1 MYVGMDK
8 GSQEDALSKNEP
20 VPLSE
25 RQLEIMNVVWERG
38 ETTVADVWL
47 ALTRRGKIAR
57 NTVLT
62 LMQRLEEKGWLR
74 HRAEG
79 NVFLYSAT
87 RAKESALGKM
97 VSRLVDTAFQG
108 SAEGLVMTLL
118 DARGVSSQ
126 ELARI
131 RDMIDRAGR
140 KK

>member
-1 MYVGMDK
+1 VTKPD
-8 GSQEDALSKNEP
+8 P
-20 VPLSE
+20 IPLSE

-38 ETTVADVWL
+38 ETTVADVWE
-47 ALTRRGKIAR
+47 ALTRRSKIAR

-79 NVFLYSAT
+79 NVFLFSAT
-87 RAKESALGKM
+87 RAKEGVLGKM

-131 RDMIDRAGR
+131 REMIERAGR

>member
-1 MYVGMDK
+1 MTKPD
-8 GSQEDALSKNEP
+8 P
-20 VPLSE
+20 IPLSE
-25 RQLEIMNVVWERG
+25 RQLEIMNVVWARREAS
-38 ETTVADVWL
+38 VADVWE
-47 ALTRRGKIAR
+47 ALTRRSKIAR

-87 RAKESALGKM
+87 REKEGVLGKM

-118 DARGVSSQ
+118 DGRGVSSE

-131 RDMIDRAGR
+131 RDMIERAGR

>member
-1 MYVGMDK
+1 MTKPD
-8 GSQEDALSKNEP
+8 P
-20 VPLSE
+20 IPLSE
-25 RQLEIMNVVWERG
+25 RQLEIMNIVWQRKA
-38 ETTVADVWL
+38 TVADVWD
-47 ALTRRGKIAR
+47 ALTRRSKIAR

-79 NVFLYSAT
+79 NLFLYSAT
-87 RAKESALGKM
+87 HEKEGVLGKM

-131 RDMIDRAGR
+131 KEMIDRAGR

>member
-1 MYVGMDK
+1 VSK
-8 GSQEDALSKNEP
+8 AELS
-20 VPLSE
+20 PLSE
-25 RQLEIMNVVWERG
+25 RQLEIMNLVWERG
-38 ETTVADVWL
+38 ETTVGDVWV
-47 ALTRRGKIAR
+47 ALTRRSKIAR

-87 RAKESALGKM
+87 RAKEGVLGKM

-118 DARGVSSQ
+118 DARGVSSR

-131 RDMIDRAGR
+131 RDLIERAGR

>member
-1 MYVGMDK
+1 MTKPD
-8 GSQEDALSKNEP
+8 P
-20 VPLSE
+20 IPLSE
-25 RQLEIMNVVWERG
+25 RQLEIMNIVWKRG
-38 ETTVADVWL
+38 QTTVADVWE
-47 ALTRRGKIAR
+47 ALTSRSKIAR

-74 HRAEG
+74 HRAVG
-79 NVFLYSAT
+79 NVFFYSAT
-87 RAKESALGKM
+87 REKEGVLGNM

-118 DARGVSSQ
+118 DARGVSPQ

-131 RDMIDRAGR
+131 REMIDRAGR